1 MKLTKEQIQELY
13 KFTRQ
18 HFVEHFDVQTELVDH
33 LANDIEQI
41 WTTQPNLSFEDARTI
56 SFKKFGVFGFM
67 DVVAER
73 QKALSKKY
81 WKIIWRF
88 AKDWFQLPK
97 ILTTGLIFILFFL
110 LCKTKY
116 AEYFLFGLLITL
128 ASFGLYKSF
137 LLKNSFERRKKRN
150 SKKWMLEEMIFSAGM
165 GSFSLVPI
173 NFLNLF
179 NLTKFSENMIY
190 PNWLALFYAAIFTIM
205 IIIFYIGVEVLPKKA
220 EQLLSENYPE
230 YNLTTS

>member
-13 KFTRQ
+13 TFTRQ

-41 WTTQPNLSFEDARTI
+41 WETQPNLSFEEAKTI

-67 DVVAER
+67 NVVEER
-73 QKALSKKY
+73 QKVLSKKY
-81 WKIIWRF
+81 WKIIWHF

-97 ILTTGLIFILFFL
+97 ILTTGLIFMLFFL

-128 ASFGLYKSF
+128 CIYALFKSF
-137 LLKNSFERRKKRN
+137 QLKTTFNNRKKRN
-150 SKKWMLEEMIFSAGM
+150 GKKWMLEEMIFSTGM
-165 GSFSLVPI
+165 GSFAFIPI
-173 NFLNLF
+173 NFINLF
-179 NLTKFSENMIY
+179 NLTKFNEHIIY
-190 PNWLALFYAAIFTIM
+190 PNWLAVVYALLFTLMVIV
-205 IIIFYIGVEVLPKKA
+205 FYIGIEVLPKKA
-220 EQLLSENYPE
+220 EQLLIDNYPE
-230 YNLTTS
+230 YKLV